1 MKLYVENLKGMLK
14 DTHDELKDYKKQIE
28 QYRMEIESMRHQL
41 DTMNSDNMAHLVP
54 KLQHI
59 SEVYNTAI
67 ANQRQE
73 NLNLQQRLT
82 DLKKDKSQIQQ
93 QIARYHTAISQMEIG
108 VGL

>member
-1 MKLYVENLKGMLK
+1 MLK

-73 NLNLQQRLT
+73 NLNL
-82 DLKKDKSQIQQ
+82 
-93 QIARYHTAISQMEIG
+93 
-108 VGL
+108 